1 MLDMTIRGLLDSIM
15 GWNWNTIFLGVI
27 IILSFVNI
35 LALNRIVAW
44 LRIKQHQ
51 RNLTH
56 EKVEEMLG
64 RINEISEDMNRMKVS
79 TEAIK
84 DNTEPQLL
92 LPNEI

>member
-27 IILSFVNI
+27 IVLSFVNI
-35 LALNRIVAW
+35 LALNRIVVW
-44 LRIKQHQ
+44 LRIKQQQ